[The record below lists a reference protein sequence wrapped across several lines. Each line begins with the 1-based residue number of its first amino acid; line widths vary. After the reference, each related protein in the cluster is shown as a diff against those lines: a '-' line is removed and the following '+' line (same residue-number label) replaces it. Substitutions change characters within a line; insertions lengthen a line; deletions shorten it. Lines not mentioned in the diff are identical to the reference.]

1 MNINAAVLRT
11 PGSPLTIEELEL
23 DGPGSGEVLVE
34 VKAAGVCH
42 SDLHPALGDW
52 PVPTPMVLGHEGAGV
67 VRAVGPD
74 VTSISP
80 GDVVVFCWAP
90 PCGICPPCRS
100 GHPVVCDRLD
110 KTAYRHRLPSG
121 TARLHSGVDRVA
133 AFLGT
138 ACFADYA
145 VVAEAGAIRVPS
157 GIPFDV
163 LATLGCAVVT
173 GVGAVTNAARVS
185 PGSSVV
191 VIGAGGVGL
200 NVVQGAVLTGSER
213 IIAIDRR
220 EPPLAL
226 ARAFGAT
233 DALLAPPVVADS
245 VRDLTGGRG
254 ADYVFDTVGTPSTVA
269 DAVAAA
275 RKGGTIVLTG
285 LARIDGV
292 ASLATFPFVMQE
304 KRLIGSVYGSGQ
316 PSRDIPRLAGLFQE
330 GKLKLREL
338 VTRVYALGEIND
350 ALAALARADGARG
363 VISW

>member
-1 MNINAAVLRT
+1 MKISAAVLRVQ
-11 PGSPLTIEELEL
+11 GSPLTIESLEL
-23 DGPGSGEVLVE
+23 DPPEAGEVLVE

-52 PVPTPMVLGHEGAGV
+52 PVPVPMVLGHEGAGV
-67 VRAVGPD
+67 VRAVGTG
-74 VTSISP
+74 VTRVSP

-90 PCGICPPCRS
+90 PCGACPPCRS
-100 GHPVVCDRLD
+100 GHPVLCDRLD

-121 TARLHSGVDRVA
+121 TPRLHSGDDRVA

-138 ACFADYA
+138 ACFADHA
-145 VVAEAGAIRVPS
+145 VVAEAGAVCVPA
-157 GIPFDV
+157 GVPFEV

-173 GVGAVTNAARVS
+173 GIGAVFNAAQVTA
-185 PGSSVV
+185 GSSVA

-200 NVVQGAVLTGSER
+200 NVVQGAALAGSES

-220 EPPLAL
+220 EAPLAL

-233 DALLAPPVVADS
+233 SVAHAPPNVADA
-245 VRDLTGGRG
+245 VRALTGGRG
-254 ADYVFDTVGTPSTVA
+254 ADYVFDTVGSPSTVA

-285 LARIDGV
+285 LARIDGA

-304 KRLIGSVYGSGQ
+304 KRLIGSVYGSGD
-316 PSRDIPRLAGLFQE
+316 PGRDIPRLAELYNE

-338 VTRVYALGEIND
+338 VTRKYSLGEIND

-363 VISW
+363 VITW